1 VEATSQTFEQ
11 GRSGKPRSLWQ
22 DAVRRLLRNKASM
35 TGGLLIVL
43 MTLTCIAGPWFSA
56 YAYDE
61 QNLER
66 QFESPSTE
74 HWLGTDAKGRD
85 LFVRCLHGG
94 RVSLAVGVIATAVSL
109 VVGVLYGAVS
119 GYAGGKTDEFMMRV
133 VDVLYALPYIVMV
146 ILLVLY
152 LGRNIYNLFLALGL
166 VQWLTLARI
175 TRGQVLHVKGQEF
188 IDGARAMGASGRRIM
203 FLHIIPNILGP
214 VIVYATLTVPSVM
227 LNEAFLSFLGLGVQA
242 PMASWGSLAAE
253 GAANINPLR
262 VYWWLVVFPGGLLAL
277 TLFAMNFFGDGLRDA
292 LDPRSRE
299 RVF

>member
-1 VEATSQTFEQ
+1 MEVTSQTVEP

-43 MTLTCIAGPWFSA
+43 MTLACVAGPWFSA

-61 QNLER
+61 QHLER
-66 QFESPSTE
+66 QFESPGAE

-146 ILLVLY
+146 IL
-152 LGRNIYNLFLALGL
+152 
-166 VQWLTLARI
+166 
-175 TRGQVLHVKGQEF
+175 
-188 IDGARAMGASGRRIM
+188 
-203 FLHIIPNILGP
+203 
-214 VIVYATLTVPSVM
+214 
-227 LNEAFLSFLGLGVQA
+227 
-242 PMASWGSLAAE
+242 
-253 GAANINPLR
+253 
-262 VYWWLVVFPGGLLAL
+262 
-277 TLFAMNFFGDGLRDA
+277 
-292 LDPRSRE
+292 
-299 RVF
+299 